1 MAHGSAGE
9 DNPVALNVAP
19 MVDIIFCLC
28 IFFMCSFHF
37 KQLEGK
43 IESWLPKD
51 KSTNVADEVVN
62 PVVDEVR
69 VLMSWDSATQTSV
82 RSVGSTRYTDNA
94 DLVAAIRTG
103 LERKRVVEP
112 RANAIIDA
120 LPDVPWKDVINVLD
134 LCKAAGIDHVELAG
148 PMPAK

>member
-43 IESWLPKD
+43 FESWLPKGHG
-51 KSTNVADEVVN
+51 T
-62 PVVDEVR
+62 
-69 VLMSWDSATQTSV
+69 
-82 RSVGSTRYTDNA
+82 
-94 DLVAAIRTG
+94 
-103 LERKRVVEP
+103 
-112 RANAIIDA
+112 
-120 LPDVPWKDVINVLD
+120 
-134 LCKAAGIDHVELAG
+134 
-148 PMPAK
+148 